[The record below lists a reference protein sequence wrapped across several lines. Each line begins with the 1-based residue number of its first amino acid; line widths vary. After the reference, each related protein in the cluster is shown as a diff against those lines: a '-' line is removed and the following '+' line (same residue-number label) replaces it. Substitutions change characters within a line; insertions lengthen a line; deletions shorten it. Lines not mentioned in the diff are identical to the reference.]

1 MPDQAE
7 PPANGSR
14 ETGQRT
20 PRGVS
25 PIVPGRAG
33 RPSYSLDALR
43 ELVERQFSEETAGR
57 VDILLALDS
66 DDKRRALLEEIADYV
81 LAVEAI
87 TLTPADRRR
96 LIERAYAN
104 LFAFGPLDDLLRDPA
119 VTEITVNGPHDIHV
133 RHGMAALSAA
143 NAAFD
148 DIAHLEVILQRV
160 LASTGS
166 ALDEPFLEAGVALH
180 GRRARLS
187 VIGPPVRSDYSLHIR
202 LHPVQPLT
210 LDDLRDRFAALD
222 DTAITLLRAI
232 LRAGHGLLI
241 VGDTGLGKTT
251 LAGALLRALV
261 ADSAPHITAAI
272 VERAAELHLPANA
285 THHVPAPNQT
295 FADALV
301 TALDTRPG
309 WLFADE
315 VCSDDAA
322 ALWDALTRRTAPCYV
337 WVFRGT
343 HQPDRLKSALSM
355 VIRQYSPAIP
365 QTDINAA
372 LMHHLPFV
380 VTLRRVAESARLA
393 AIAEWTPDS
402 ADPAALTLRA
412 LLQAHGDGWATTGA
426 RPAHTLDLPDTFW
439 T

>member
-1 MPDQAE
+1 MPDQAD
-7 PPANGSR
+7 PPTNGSR
-14 ETGQRT
+14 KTGARA

-33 RPSYSLDALR
+33 RPSFSLDALR

-66 DDKRRALLEEIADYV
+66 DDKRRGLLDEIADYV

-119 VTEITVNGPHDIHV
+119 VTEITVNGPHDIHA
-133 RHGMAALSAA
+133 RRGMGALSAA

-148 DIAHLEVILQRV
+148 DIAHLETILQRV
-160 LASTGS
+160 LASAGIV
-166 ALDEPFLEAGVALH
+166 LDGPFLETGLVLN

-187 VIGPPVRSDYSLHIR
+187 VIGPPVRTDYSLHIR

-210 LDDLRDRFAALD
+210 LDDLRDHFAALN
-222 DTAITLLRAI
+222 DTAITLLGAI

-251 LAGALLRALV
+251 LAGALLSTLASD
-261 ADSAPHITAAI
+261 AAPRITAAV
-272 VERAAELHLPANA
+272 VERAAELHPPTNA
-285 THHVPAPNQT
+285 AHHIPAPDQT

-301 TALDTRPG
+301 TALDTGPV

-315 VCSDDAA
+315 VRSDDAA
-322 ALWDALTRRTAPCYV
+322 ALWDALTRRDAPHYV
-337 WVFRGT
+337 WVFRGA

-355 VIRQYSPAIP
+355 VIRQHSPAIP
-365 QTDINAA
+365 QADINAA
-372 LMHHLPFV
+372 LVRHLPFV

-393 AIAEWTPDS
+393 AISEWTLESGDS
-402 ADPAALTLRA
+402 AALTLRA
-412 LLQAHGDGWATTGA
+412 LLESRGDDWALTGA
-426 RPAHTLDLPDTFW
+426 RPTHALDLPDTFW